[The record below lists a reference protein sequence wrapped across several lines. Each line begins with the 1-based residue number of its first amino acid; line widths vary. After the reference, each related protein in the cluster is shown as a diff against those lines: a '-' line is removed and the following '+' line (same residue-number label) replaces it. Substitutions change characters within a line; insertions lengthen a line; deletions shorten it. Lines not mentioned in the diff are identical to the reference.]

1 MSFIDSRSEFERA
14 FRSHYKGLVIYAT
27 RMLRDQDKAED
38 AVQQVFVSLW
48 EKRDQI
54 EVQGNEMSYLM
65 RSVHNGCLNQ
75 IKHEKVKLDHA
86 AHEMHTGEEAHV
98 EDALEQ
104 EEFRQKVTETVKG
117 LPSQCRKIFLMSRIQ
132 GKKYHEIA
140 EELEL
145 SVKTVEN
152 QMGKALRIM
161 RTSLHEEVRATMRVI
176 KTILWLTIGVKT
188 ASVVIQ

>member
-1 MSFIDSRSEFERA
+1 
-14 FRSHYKGLVIYAT
+14 
-27 RMLRDQDKAED
+27 MLRDQDKAED